1 MIGPTTDF
9 PVLDIDELSVNYL
22 AGVWP
27 RWVIVRRA
35 SPADMYSVSIT
46 LPLNSVLHG
55 KQKFADCFH
64 VVKVA
69 VHMLL

>member
-35 SPADMYSVSIT
+35 SPADMYWVS
-46 LPLNSVLHG
+46 NH
-55 KQKFADCFH
+55 FAIELG
-64 VVKVA
+64 A
-69 VHMLL
+69 TW